1 MRKLTILFVL
11 LIIAFVFQYCKS
23 SKKAQ
28 AAKANAVNYTTHIQP
43 VVAATCTPC
52 HFPPKGNKKPLDT
65 YEDVRSN
72 IDDIL
77 VRIQKNPEEKG
88 FMPFKHPK
96 LPDSTINL
104 FVRFKTEGMTAK

>member
-1 MRKLTILFVL
+1 MRKMSVLVVL
-11 LIIAFVFQYCKS
+11 LLVAVIFQYCKS

-28 AAKANAVNYTTHIQP
+28 AAKANEVNYTTHIQP

-65 YEDVRSN
+65 YEGVRSN
-72 IDDIL
+72 IDDII
-77 VRIQKNPEEKG
+77 VRIQKNPEDRG

-104 FVRFKTEGMTAK
+104 FVRFKEQGMPVK